1 MGKHEDVTPKGV
13 LTKEGVLRANNFI
26 HDLLRPKGDGQGGYR
41 KDAVTFIRDPKSGD
55 IRELGT
61 GKTCRVQY
69 LKRELK
75 E

>member
-1 MGKHEDVTPKGV
+1 MGKDQEDVTPKGV

-26 HDLLRPKGDGQGGYR
+26 LDLLRPKDSGESGYR
-41 KDAVTFIRDPKSGD
+41 KDAVTFIRDPHTGD

-69 LKRELK
+69 LKK
-75 E
+75 ES